1 MDTAARARLDP
12 VVADL
17 QRIFGARLEAVVAYG
32 RHAHEQAHSL
42 ALVSS
47 LTLDDLTAMGTAAAR
62 WHHAGAA
69 TPLVLPRDEFAQSLD
84 AFPIEY
90 GEIIDT
96 HVVLHGTDPFAGIG
110 IDARDL
116 RRAIEAQAA
125 SHVLHLR
132 ENYIEDAGWPAAL
145 DTLVRRSAPGF
156 ALLLRRMARLDGAPS
171 ESVADLSHWAA
182 SRAGLDPR
190 VVGDVLAL
198 AIEPSPAVD
207 AVRLFPEYV
216 AAMETLLRAIDQ
228 WAD

>member
-32 RHAHEQAHSL
+32 RQTNEQAHSL

-47 LTLDDLTAMGTAAAR
+47 LTLDDLTAMAAAASR

-69 TPLVLPRDEFAQSLD
+69 TPLVLPRDEFRQSLD

-96 HVVLHGTDPFAGIG
+96 HTVLVGHDPLAGVAINPL
-110 IDARDL
+110 DL
-116 RRAIEAQAA
+116 RRAVEALAA
-125 SHVLHLR
+125 SHLLHLR
-132 ENYIEDAGWPAAL
+132 ENYIDEAAHPSAL
-145 DTLVRRSAPGF
+145 DALVRRSAPGF
-156 ALLLRRMARLDGAPS
+156 ALLLRRMARLDGAPT

-182 SRAGLDPR
+182 TRAGLDPR
-190 VVGDVLAL
+190 VVGDVLAI
-198 AIEPSPAVD
+198 ATDPAPAVD
-207 AVRLFPEYV
+207 ALRLFPDYL
-216 AAMETLLRAIDQ
+216 ATMDTLLRVIDQ
-228 WAD
+228 WPE